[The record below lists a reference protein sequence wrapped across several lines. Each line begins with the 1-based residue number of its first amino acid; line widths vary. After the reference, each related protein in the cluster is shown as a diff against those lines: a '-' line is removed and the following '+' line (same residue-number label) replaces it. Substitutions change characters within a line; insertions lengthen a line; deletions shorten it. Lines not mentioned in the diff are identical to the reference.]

1 MSEYIQHIFVSANC
15 ISWKEIVQVG
25 EILLGRGGRRREE
38 SKAGQHK
45 DSKVGNDSKQR
56 NYPSATG
63 CHISVD

>member
-1 MSEYIQHIFVSANC
+1 M
-15 ISWKEIVQVG
+15 SWKEIVQVG

-45 DSKVGNDSKQR
+45 DSKVANDSKQR

>member
-1 MSEYIQHIFVSANC
+1 MGILILKKKHV
-15 ISWKEIVQVG
+15 WLGHPIVQVV
-25 EILLGRGGRRREE
+25 ELLLGRGGRRREE